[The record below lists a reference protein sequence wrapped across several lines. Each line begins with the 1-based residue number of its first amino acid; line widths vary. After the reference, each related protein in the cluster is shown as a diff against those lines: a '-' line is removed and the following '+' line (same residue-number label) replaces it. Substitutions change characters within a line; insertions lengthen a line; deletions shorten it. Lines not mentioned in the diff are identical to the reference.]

1 MGGGIVK
8 FELVNYIYLS
18 KNQKERLR
26 NLRNLPQ
33 IKQNLYNQHFITKQ
47 EHKNFI
53 KNLNKNPKKMYFSVF
68 LQYEILGS
76 INFIFNEKYLEWG
89 FYANPFL
96 KVAGLG
102 RVFEQI
108 GIFYAFNVLR
118 VKTLYCEVFEKNQ
131 AVLNLHKKFSFKQRE
146 TKEFGNE
153 KIILLSLGTDTWN

>member
-1 MGGGIVK
+1 
-8 FELVNYIYLS
+8 
-18 KNQKERLR
+18 
-26 NLRNLPQ
+26 
-33 IKQNLYNQHFITKQ
+33 
-47 EHKNFI
+47 
-53 KNLNKNPKKMYFSVF
+53 MYFSVF